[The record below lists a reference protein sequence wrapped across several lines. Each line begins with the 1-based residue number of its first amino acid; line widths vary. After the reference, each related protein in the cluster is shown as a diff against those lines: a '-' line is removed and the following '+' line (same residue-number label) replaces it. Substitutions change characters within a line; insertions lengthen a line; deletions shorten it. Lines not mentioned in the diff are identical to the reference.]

1 MRNEV
6 VKVSL
11 FLLFILSI
19 CRPQVVEF
27 GVNQSNRMECHV
39 TTKPLW
45 LKRQTYEV
53 TSF

>member
-19 CRPQVVEF
+19 CRPQAVEF

-39 TTKPLW
+39 TTQPLW
-45 LKRQTYEV
+45 LQRQTDEV